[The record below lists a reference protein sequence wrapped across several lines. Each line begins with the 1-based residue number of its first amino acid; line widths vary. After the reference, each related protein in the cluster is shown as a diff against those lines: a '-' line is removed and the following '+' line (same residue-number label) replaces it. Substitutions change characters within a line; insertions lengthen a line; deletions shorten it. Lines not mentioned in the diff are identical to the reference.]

1 MAPDAPESTPDSHET
16 PSQSRALRWF
26 LAVLPL
32 VLLGVLVF
40 VIRTFGP
47 GGALTTHFPPI
58 EEIAVKRV
66 VLRGQ
71 DMNVDADAIKEIIL
85 HVVNDGPSE
94 TTIAQVLVDEAY
106 WPFEIT
112 PGATLAHLDSAAI
125 RLAYPWV
132 EGEAHEIVLITSSGV
147 TFATEIEVAVESP
160 RPDWT
165 YFSVFTLLGIYVG
178 VIPVFLGLLWFPAIR
193 NVGPSALTFLLSLT
207 AGLLIFLGVDALH
220 EAFEASESL
229 PESYEGVA
237 IIVGGFAGTL
247 LLLQVISRSAR
258 RLGRDRGESSQ
269 RLMLAY
275 MIAIGIGLH
284 NLGEGLAIGSA
295 YALGNIAL
303 GSLLVIG
310 FAVHNTTEGL
320 AIVAPVSQQ
329 RLRAANFIWMGLLA
343 GVPTILGAWLG
354 AFTYSAVWS
363 VLFLGIGAGAIAQ
376 VVYAILGQLSQ
387 HSEGAGIASGWSFAG
402 LAAGFLIMYA
412 TGMMVAL

>member
-1 MAPDAPESTPDSHET
+1 MPPEPTEGTPEPHQAR
-16 PSQSRALRWF
+16 PYPRLLRWS
-26 LAVLPL
+26 LAALPL
-32 VLLGVLVF
+32 VLLGVLIF

-47 GGALTTHFPPI
+47 GSALRTHFPPV
-58 EEIAVKRV
+58 EKIAVKRV

-71 DMNVDADAIKEIIL
+71 DMNVDPDAIKEIIL

-94 TTIAQVLVDEAY
+94 TMIAQVLVDEAY
-106 WPFEIT
+106 WPFDVA
-112 PGATLAHLDSAAI
+112 PRATLAHLDTATI

-132 EGEAHEIVLITSSGV
+132 DGEAHEIVLITSTGV
-147 TFATEIEVAVESP
+147 TFATTIDVAVESP

-165 YFSVFTLLGIYVG
+165 YFSVFTLLGVYVG

-207 AGLLIFLGVDALH
+207 AGLLVFLGVDALH
-220 EAFEASESL
+220 EALEASESL
-229 PESYEGVA
+229 PESYGGVA

-247 LLLQVISRSAR
+247 LLLQVISRAAR
-258 RLGRDRGESSQ
+258 RIGGNRDQESQ
-269 RLMLAY
+269 RLLLAY
-275 MIAIGIGLH
+275 MIAVGIGLH

-329 RLRAANFIWMGLLA
+329 RLRVANFLWMGALA

-363 VLFLGIGAGAIAQ
+363 VLFLGVGAGAIAQ
-376 VVYAILGQLSQ
+376 VVYAILGQLSA
-387 HSEGAGIASGWSFAG
+387 HTEGAGISSAWSFAG
-402 LAAGFLIMYA
+402 LASGFLIMYA
-412 TGMMVAL
+412 TGLLVAL